1 MPNAEFQVDA
11 LPCDRSYSDSYRIK
25 KFSTFCVGVR
35 ASMRLKINCNS
46 RNMYTDVRITLIN
59 SRNMYTDVRITLI
72 NSRNMYTDVRRTLIR
87 YTVEDF
93 GAYSLMSIF
102 QYFFSNYY
110 HFACAYV
117 CLILMLF
124 FCFDAFK
131 CRKKM

>member
-35 ASMRLKINCNS
+35 ASMRLKINC
-46 RNMYTDVRITLIN
+46 N

-131 CRKKM
+131 CRQKM